1 MVGANTANIEN
12 LYTLL
17 RELQAGI
24 RRVAEAVE
32 AVEQNERPAKRK
44 RFGGL
49 F

>member
-32 AVEQNERPAKRK
+32 QNERPAKRK